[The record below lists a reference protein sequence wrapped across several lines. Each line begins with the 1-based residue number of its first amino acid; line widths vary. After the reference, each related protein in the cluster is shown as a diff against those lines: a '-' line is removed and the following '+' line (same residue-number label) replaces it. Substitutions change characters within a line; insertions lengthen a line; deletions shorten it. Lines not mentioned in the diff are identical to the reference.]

1 MSISISFSPEW
12 IEKVIK
18 KLNERKIAFIQDEKT
33 IEIAKEVHHSGEL
46 KFYEKYIRNKD
57 LLFQVRMGL
66 VLRKV
71 ESDKERLHNLRD
83 KIFHKFKEE
92 GLHRAELVQNGILNR
107 YLGILLDELPSI
119 EELQKEIEDLLKNI
133 EHYTVFVRSIDVPE
147 KVMSAILSKIQ
158 SFSPPIF
165 IVSGITPANNII
177 KECLE
182 KHNLENELKKEDY
195 LLERIETSE
204 KIVLFFRKIL
214 PKL

>member
-1 MSISISFSPEW
+1 MPISISFSSEW

-33 IEIAKEVHHSGEL
+33 IEIAKEVHNSGEL
-46 KFYEKYIRNKD
+46 KFYEKYIKNKD

-71 ESDKERLHNLRD
+71 ESDKERLHNLRN

-107 YLGILLDELPSI
+107 YLGILLDELSSI
-119 EELQKEIEDLLKNI
+119 EELQKEIEELLKNI
-133 EHYTVFVRSIDVPE
+133 EHYTVFVRSTDVSK
-147 KVMSAILSKIQ
+147 KVMSTILSKIH

-195 LLERIETSE
+195 FLEKIETNE
-204 KIVLFFRKIL
+204 KIVLFLRKTL